1 MVIFVCTLIEYSDW
15 EDRMLSKIGDTKLD
29 NDRFLLEMHNSMIEM
44 LFFSDDTELILD
56 SKLFD
61 FVDEYKQ

>member
-1 MVIFVCTLIEYSDW
+1 
-15 EDRMLSKIGDTKLD
+15 MLSMIEDIMLD